1 MARLTLWGIYQYDH
15 TLFDG
20 IVLPDGIN
28 KDNLVSD
35 IMRNSGDLYPYHQ
48 VPEYLKQNIN
58 FWFARRH
65 FDFERMYEALRAEY
79 SPIEN
84 YDRIEDIKREYKDT
98 GTDSGILTLGSS
110 TTVAQTGTDT
120 ETTTLGSSTT
130 LKHTGTDT
138 DTMQGGGSTEKGVS
152 AYNETGYTNREKDTE
167 TQNSTN
173 SKQYNSTET
182 NTGSGSDEKEQTY
195 NSTVTN
201 TASGSDEK
209 KQTYDSTVTNTGSGS
224 DEKKQTYDST
234 VTNTESGSDEKKQ
247 TYDSTVI
254 NTGSGS
260 DKTQT
265 EYEKQRTETEN
276 TRVHGNIGVTTSQ
289 QMIESEM
296 SLRAKYDIYK
306 IISREFEREFLVQ
319 IY

>member
-1 MARLTLWGIYQYDH
+1 MARITLWGFYQYDK
-15 TLFDG
+15 TLFDN
-20 IVLPDGIN
+20 IVLPDGID
-28 KDNLVSD
+28 KDNLVAD

-48 VPEYLKQNIN
+48 IPEYLKSNIT
-58 FWFARRH
+58 FWFSRRL
-65 FDFERMYEALRAEY
+65 FDFDRMYKSLRMEY
-79 SPIEN
+79 SPIDN
-84 YDRIEDIKREYKDT
+84 YNRIEDIRREYKDS
-98 GTDSGILTLGSS
+98 GTDTETLTLGSS
-110 TTVAQTGTDT
+110 TTSKHSGTDTETTTLGSSTTSTHTGTDT

-130 LKHTGTDT
+130 LTHTGTDT

-152 AYNETGYTNREKDTE
+152 AYNENGYTNREKDTE

-201 TASGSDEK
+201 TGSGSDIQE
-209 KQTYDSTVTNTGSGS
+209 QRFDSTVTNS
-224 DEKKQTYDST
+224 
-234 VTNTESGSDEKKQ
+234 
-247 TYDSTVI
+247 
-254 NTGSGS
+254 GSGS

-265 EYEKQRTETEN
+265 DYGKQRTETES
-276 TRVHGNIGVTTSQ
+276 THIHGNIGVTTTQ
-289 QMIESEM
+289 EMIESEM

>member
-1 MARLTLWGIYQYDH
+1 MARLTLWGFYQYDC
-15 TLFDG
+15 TVFGNL
-20 IVLPDGIN
+20 VLPDGIAE
-28 KDNLVSD
+28 DNLVAD

-48 VPEYLKQNIN
+48 IPEYLKSNIT
-58 FWFARRH
+58 FWFSRRL
-65 FDFERMYEALRAEY
+65 FDFDRMYKSLRTEY
-79 SPIEN
+79 SPIDN
-84 YDRIEDIKREYKDT
+84 YNRIEDIKREYKD
-98 GTDSGILTLGSS
+98 SGSDTETLTLGSS
-110 TTVAQTGTDT
+110 TTSKHSGTDTETTTLGSSTTSTHTGTDT

-130 LKHTGTDT
+130 LTHTGTDT

-201 TASGSDEK
+201 T
-209 KQTYDSTVTNTGSGS
+209 GSGS
-224 DEKKQTYDST
+224 DTQTHSFDSS
-234 VTNTESGSDEKKQ
+234 VTNS
-247 TYDSTVI
+247 
-254 NTGSGS
+254 GSGS

-265 EYEKQRTETEN
+265 DYGKQRTETES
-276 TRVHGNIGVTTSQ
+276 THIHGNIGVTTTQ
-289 QMIESEM
+289 EMIESEM

>member
-1 MARLTLWGIYQYDH
+1 MARLTLWGIYQYDN

-48 VPEYLKQNIN
+48 VPEYLKRNMN
-58 FWFARRH
+58 FWFARRL
-65 FDFERMYEALRAEY
+65 FDFERMYDALRAEY

-84 YDRIEDIKREYKDT
+84 YDRIEDIKREYKDS
-98 GTDSGILTLGSS
+98 GTDSGTLTLGSS

-120 ETTTLGSSTT
+120 EKTTLGSSTT
-130 LKHTGTDT
+130 LTHTGTDT

-152 AYNETGYTNREKDTE
+152 AYNETGYANREKDTE

-173 SKQYNSTET
+173 TKQYNSTE
-182 NTGSGSDEKEQTY
+182 
-195 NSTVTN
+195 
-201 TASGSDEK
+201 
-209 KQTYDSTVTNTGSGS
+209 TNTGSGS

-247 TYDSTVI
+247 SYDSTVI

-260 DKTQT
+260 DKTET
-265 EYEKQRTETEN
+265 AYEKQRAETEN

-289 QMIESEM
+289 QMIESEI